1 MHRWLN
7 TCCQTCVTSRSLCP
21 SRRDTSPT
29 ALNTCN
35 VDTTLKK
42 LPRWSLLKSKPFFGP
57 ARHLH
62 PVTTCL
68 LRSHPEAPR
77 NQAFHPGLPP
87 CACTIPLTHAGM
99 SVRVRFCGCEVH
111 PHSTVFCLLSQLLAS
126 SASFRSYGAMEQ
138 FILSHFPSGRARTS
152 PHLINSS
159 VCLSVLRTF
168 SLV

>member
-77 NQAFHPGLPP
+77 NKAFHPGLPP
-87 CACTIPLTHAGM
+87 CACTIPLTHACM

-111 PHSTVFCLLSQLLAS
+111 PHIFLLSQLLAS
-126 SASFRSYGAMEQ
+126 SAIKKQVYTSDRGPKFENVGHGLYEHQLEASKASP
-138 FILSHFPSGRARTS
+138 LPS
-152 PHLINSS
+152 
-159 VCLSVLRTF
+159 
-168 SLV
+168 